1 MAIFQRSLD
10 MKVESRILFSL
21 KIVVAVGFAVF
32 ICFYAMRAM
41 ASDRFLNNGDGT
53 VTDAKTGL
61 MWAAKDNGI
70 PINWP
75 DALSYCQNFRGGG
88 YTDWRMPTLA
98 ELAGLYDPKYINK
111 RGQRV
116 IKLIQ
121 ISAQT
126 CWASETCGF
135 EAGRFNFVYGQVY
148 WLRQSYSG
156 PTRALPVRSGN

>member
-1 MAIFQRSLD
+1 MFSKKVDMSIF
-10 MKVESRILFSL
+10 SRILLFR
-21 KIVVAVGFAVF
+21 KIIVAVDHFVLIGFFV
-32 ICFYAMRAM
+32 IPAM
-41 ASDRFLNNGDGT
+41 ASDRFVYNGDGT

-75 DALSYCQNFRGGG
+75 DALYYCQNFHGGG
-88 YTDWRMPTLA
+88 HTDWRMPTLA

-126 CWASETCGF
+126 CWASDVRGF
-135 EAGRFNFVYGQVY
+135 EAARFNFVYGQVY